1 MQLELLGRLI
11 GMYVDRI
18 LDEIFPDE
26 TGAAR
31 LQQIGLF
38 TLIFVLEQRGETV
51 TTARLAELTGQSPS
65 AVYKQLDKLDDIDVI
80 ARRKET
86 YKNRRG
92 FTYVLSIKYN
102 DKTKRLIEALDISS
116 GMKASAGR
124 ERLPKSKR
132 SHRKA
137 R

>member
-1 MQLELLGRLI
+1 MQLELLGKLI

-18 LDEIFPDE
+18 LDDVFPDE

-65 AVYKQLDKLDDIDVI
+65 AVYKQLDKLDEIDVI
-80 ARRKET
+80 TRKKQT
-86 YKNRRG
+86 YEHRRG

-102 DKTKRLIEALDISS
+102 DKTKRLIEALDMPP
-116 GMKASAGR
+116 GRKASAR
-124 ERLPKSKR
+124 QKR
-132 SHRKA
+132 RPSS
-137 R
+137 

>member
-11 GMYVDRI
+11 GMFVDRI
-18 LDEIFPDE
+18 LDDVFPEE

-65 AVYKQLDKLDDIDVI
+65 AVYKQLDKLDRSDVI
-80 ARRKET
+80 ARKKET
-86 YKNRRG
+86 HKHRRG

-102 DKTKRLIEALDISS
+102 DKTKRLIEALDIPS
-116 GMKASAGR
+116 GTKTSAGR
-124 ERLPKSKR
+124 GRRSKSK
-132 SHRKA
+132 
-137 R
+137 

>member
-80 ARRKET
+80 TRKKET
-86 YKNRRG
+86 YEHRRG

-102 DKTKRLIEALDISS
+102 EKTKRLIEALDMPS
-116 GMKASAGR
+116 GRKASAR
-124 ERLPKSKR
+124 QKR
-132 SHRKA
+132 RPSS
-137 R
+137 

>member
-1 MQLELLGRLI
+1 MQLELLGKLI
-11 GMYVDRI
+11 GMFVDKI
-18 LDEIFPDE
+18 LDDVFPDE

-51 TTARLAELTGQSPS
+51 TTARLAELTGQSAS
-65 AVYKQLDKLDDIDVI
+65 AVYKQLDKLDDIEVI
-80 ARRKET
+80 ARKKRTQKG
-86 YKNRRG
+86 RRG

-116 GMKASAGR
+116 GT
-124 ERLPKSKR
+124 
-132 SHRKA
+132 KA
-137 R
+137 RVGRGRRPRSK

>member
-1 MQLELLGRLI
+1 MQLQLLGKLI
-11 GMYVDRI
+11 GMFVDRI
-18 LDEIFPDE
+18 LDDVFPGE

-51 TTARLAELTGQSPS
+51 TVARLAEPTGQSRS
-65 AVYKQLDKLDDIDVI
+65 AVYKQLEKLAQVEVI
-80 ARRKET
+80 ARKKQT
-86 YKNRRG
+86 YEHRRG

-116 GMKASAGR
+116 STKAKGR
-124 ERLPKSKR
+124 RRRQPKPK
-132 SHRKA
+132 
-137 R
+137 

>member
-1 MQLELLGRLI
+1 MQLQLLGKLI
-11 GMYVDRI
+11 GMFVDRI
-18 LDEIFPDE
+18 LDDVFPGE

-51 TTARLAELTGQSPS
+51 TVARLAELTGQSRS
-65 AVYKQLDKLDDIDVI
+65 AVYKQLEKLAQVEVI
-80 ARRKET
+80 ARKKQT
-86 YKNRRG
+86 YEHRRG

-116 GMKASAGR
+116 STKAKGR
-124 ERLPKSKR
+124 RRRQPKPK
-132 SHRKA
+132 
-137 R
+137 